1 MKKINIILV
10 EKDLNVQEQQPPSEG
25 LDNNIEQ
32 IFEQKEI
39 LGIPINYMSDGT
51 TKVIDVGTV

>member
-32 IFEQKEI
+32 ISEQKEI
-39 LGIPINYMSDGT
+39 LGIPINDMSDGT

>member
-1 MKKINIILV
+1 VKKINIILV

>member
-1 MKKINIILV
+1 VKKINIILV

-32 IFEQKEI
+32 ISEQKEI
-39 LGIPINYMSDGT
+39 LGIPINDMSDGT